1 MSQGY
6 AKLKPKNHAK
16 KSASAAQGML
26 SEVYSSGGGPP
37 PFLNSLGIPAQNN
50 V

>member
-26 SEVYSSGGGPP
+26 SEVYSGGGPP
-37 PFLNSLGIPAQNN
+37 PFLNSLGIPPQNN

>member
-6 AKLKPKNHAK
+6 AKIKPKNHAK

-26 SEVYSSGGGPP
+26 SEVY
-37 PFLNSLGIPAQNN
+37 
-50 V
+50 